1 MNSVSDGLSN
11 VKNTDLTI
19 GFSKGKRPMYCYLI
33 ISAIFICMEDI
44 LQNPQT
50 ANETTKQESA
60 ATQKPRRYISKK
72 MLGIVLFATVGV
84 IGGLFMTLNSDNNTI
99 PQPQKPITLDKPIE
113 HKYPIDDNEANWE
126 EYTNKRYEF
135 FIKYPKEAQ
144 LTEMDLSEDEP
155 SVFQVYYTPDQVA
168 DIYSVNEGNL
178 SEGFIVRI
186 TVNKNVELK
195 TPFSSAQEKY
205 KYFMVNCPGTSS
217 ISEPVQGT
225 SSGFES
231 ATLRASNCK
240 GSYKV
245 TFVKRK
251 TNMYEILQYGKGDV
265 GYLEKYIS
273 TTEKILKNIKLTNTI
288 APVPFEQWIQF
299 GDEKLGVSFKHPQMD
314 DKCCELS
321 GPIGFE
327 DSKKQQVIVLGMP
340 NQERGANIA
349 FNGFGLYIIKGVTQA
364 NFDNYVE
371 QQKRALIEEYKIIVG
386 KTPAPF
392 EQEITI
398 DSVSAKYVKNL
409 AWWGDAVF
417 VYSNVNETAYVF
429 AKTEVLKGEFDSIFE
444 EILTT
449 VKFYD
454 N

>member
-1 MNSVSDGLSN
+1 
-11 VKNTDLTI
+11 
-19 GFSKGKRPMYCYLI
+19 
-33 ISAIFICMEDI
+33 MEDI
-44 LQNPQT
+44 NQSPQT
-50 ANETTKQESA
+50 NLTSSQTPNSVLVKH
-60 ATQKPRRYISKK
+60 KLHISKK
-72 MLGIVLFATVGV
+72 TLIIALFIAFGIV
-84 IGGLFMTLNSDNNTI
+84 GGLIMTLNSDDNII
-99 PQPQKPITLDKPIE
+99 PQPQDPITLDKPIE
-113 HKYPIDDNEANWE
+113 QKYPIDDNEANWE

-135 FIKYPKEAQ
+135 FVKYPSEAQ
-144 LTEMDLSEDEP
+144 LTEIDISDDEP
-155 SVFQVYYTPDQVA
+155 SVFQLYYTPELIN

-178 SEGFIVRI
+178 SEGFILRV
-186 TVNKNVELK
+186 TVTKNVELK

-205 KYFMVNCPGTSS
+205 KYFLVNCPGTSS
-217 ISEPVQGT
+217 ISEPEQA
-225 SSGFES
+225 SFSGFES

-273 TTEKILKNIKLTNTI
+273 TTEKILKNLKLTNTI

-299 GDEKLGVSFKHPQMD
+299 GDEKLGISFRHPQMD

-327 DSKKQQVIVLGMP
+327 DSRKQQVIVLGMP
-340 NQERGANIA
+340 NQERDTNIA
-349 FNGFGLYIIKGVTQA
+349 FNGFGLYIINEITKPT
-364 NFDNYVE
+364 FDSYVE
-371 QQKRALIEEYKIIVG
+371 QQKKALIEEYKIIVG

-392 EQEITI
+392 EQEITL
-398 DSVSAKYVKNL
+398 DGVSAKYIKNL

-417 VYSNVNETAYVF
+417 VYSDLNDTAYVF

-449 VKFYD
+449 VKFYED
-454 N
+454 